1 MNSKDR
7 RTKPMLV
14 LTRKR
19 DQSIIINENIE
30 ITVLDIQGD
39 QVRIGINAPR
49 EVSIH
54 RKEIFVQIS
63 EENRKAASASVKVD
77 LNDVLKNS
85 QFAVLKKEDVKK
97 EP

>member
-1 MNSKDR
+1 
-7 RTKPMLV
+7 MLV
-14 LTRKR
+14 LTRKK

-54 RKEIFVQIS
+54 RKEVFMQIS
-63 EENRKAASASVKVD
+63 EENKKAASANVKAS
-77 LNDVLKNS
+77 LKDVMKSS
-85 QFAVLKKEDVKK
+85 QFAVLKKGDGQKD
-97 EP
+97 PT